1 VTRGIPVWLNGP
13 YPGSIHDIQCCRIGG
28 ILNKLERNEFIFGD
42 KGYAEKQKI
51 ITSWQVQG
59 MKPIRSIVENTIG
72 RIKFFRCL
80 KVPWRHDIALH
91 HIVFS
96 IATQIIALEMI
107 LDLLGSL
114 L

>member
-1 VTRGIPVWLNGP
+1 M
-13 YPGSIHDIQCCRIGG
+13 GG

-42 KGYAEKQKI
+42 KGYAGEQKI
-51 ITSWQVQG
+51 ITPWQVQG
-59 MKPIRSIVENTIG
+59 MEPIRSIVENTIG

-91 HIVFS
+91 HIVFTV
-96 IATQIIALEMI
+96 ATQITALEMI
-107 LDLLGSL
+107 LDLVGSL